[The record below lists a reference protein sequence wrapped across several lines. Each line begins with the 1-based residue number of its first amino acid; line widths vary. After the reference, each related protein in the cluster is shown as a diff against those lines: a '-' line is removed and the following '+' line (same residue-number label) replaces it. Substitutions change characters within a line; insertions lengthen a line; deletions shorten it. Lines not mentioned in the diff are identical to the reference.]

1 MLGSP
6 NPISH
11 PSSVFRLRPLQL
23 VFACL
28 AAVSASAA
36 DFARDIQPR
45 LRQFCT
51 DCHDADAKKGGL
63 DLTRFSSDA
72 AALADRATWKRV
84 FDQLEAGQMPPP
96 KRVSQPTPGDRAA
109 LMAFATELFA
119 RPDPA
124 LGARDP
130 GKPVLRRLT
139 RLEYNNTVRDLLA
152 LDTDIFMFP
161 ERLPLVD
168 KRYFQP
174 AAGAF
179 GDRVE
184 VRLREYGGKYP
195 VLLPQ
200 AGLPADGRAE
210 HGYRNRGDLMNFSP
224 LLLEQFVTLAR
235 DIAQHPELPQR
246 STVFA
251 ELLGVPF
258 NPRPVAASTA
268 AKAAKNAPASG
279 ELVSPAVA
287 EFAGSA
293 PQLLAASG
301 SADTNVAE
309 FRKEVATAFAQGR
322 GGVMDLAAGMANT
335 TVSGKGAVLRVPF
348 AGGAGKALVL
358 NPDADLWLVGFS
370 TATATS
376 GGLLVA
382 NKAKGEKK
390 FELTFRVEHGERGE
404 GLTRVGLCVLGR
416 RGQSGAVTLTARFS
430 DDTTATTIVAVGEGA
445 AGTRL
450 VSFAAVP
457 GEVVKSL
464 AVDGS
469 KFSGEYVL
477 VDDLAFITSGAPVAQ
492 TLLSAT
498 PSRPTPAAKPK
509 AESVKVSSA
518 KTTPPTGDKRAL
530 ATITGYAP
538 ERLAQFL
545 ERAFRRPPT
554 SDEHARFKTVFDTAR
569 RTGQSDADALRATVQ
584 AILSSPSFLFLAE
597 QVLPDAPKVRA
608 LDGFELA
615 SRLSY
620 FLWASAPDAELH
632 AHALSGSLTQ
642 PATLAAQTR
651 RLLRD
656 PRARELS
663 EGFAV
668 QWLRLDQLYTAKPDR
683 ELFKAFY
690 SGPQGKDT
698 LHGAQLVEALLLFE
712 TVLVEDHSVL
722 DFVGA
727 NYTWLN
733 PRLAKFYGLP
743 LPGAESAA
751 PGEVAVAG
759 QPNRELQLGDK
770 NPNNQWHRVPLSDPT
785 RGGFLTMGAS
795 LTVTSLPFR
804 TSPVK
809 RGAWL
814 LETIFNRPPVEP
826 KVAFALKEDAKEVK
840 HAASVRERF
849 EQHRSD
855 PNCFSCHV
863 RLDPPGFALE
873 AFSPVGQLR
882 TRDGESAVDAS
893 GEWNGRR
900 FSGPAEFKTAVL
912 ARPEEFTRG
921 FIEHLLSYA
930 LGRKL
935 EAFDMPAV
943 AEIQRVATEQNN
955 QLSAILVAL
964 VQSHPFR
971 HTRNVKL
978 AAEK

>member
-1 MLGSP
+1 MHSP
-6 NPISH
+6 
-11 PSSVFRLRPLQL
+11 
-23 VFACL
+23 
-28 AAVSASAA
+28 AA
-36 DFARDIQPR
+36 DFASDVQVR

-51 DCHDADAKKGGL
+51 DCHDAEAKKGGL
-63 DLTRFSSDA
+63 DLARFSSDA
-72 AALADRATWKRV
+72 AALADRPTWKRIL
-84 FDQLEAGQMPPP
+84 DQLEAGQMPPP
-96 KRVSQPTPGDRAA
+96 KRTSQPTPADRAA
-109 LMAFATELFA
+109 LMAFATDLLA

-124 LGARDP
+124 LAARDP

-152 LDTDIFMFP
+152 LDTDVFMFA
-161 ERLPLVD
+161 ERLPLAD
-168 KRYFQP
+168 KRYFQSTN
-174 AAGAF
+174 GSL
-179 GDRVE
+179 GERVE

-200 AGLPADGRAE
+200 AGLPADSRAE
-210 HGYRNRGDLMNFSP
+210 HGFRNRGDGMNFSP
-224 LLLEQFVTLAR
+224 LLLEQYVALAR

-246 STVFA
+246 SRIFA
-251 ELLGVPF
+251 ELLGVAF
-258 NPRPVAASTA
+258 NPRPTVASVAAKGA
-268 AKAAKNAPASG
+268 MKPASTG
-279 ELVSPAVA
+279 DLVSPAVA
-287 EFAGSA
+287 VFAPNA
-293 PQLLAASG
+293 PQLVVAPG
-301 SADTNVAE
+301 SADTDVAA
-309 FRKEVATAFAQGR
+309 FRKEVAAAFAEGR
-322 GGVMDLAAGMANT
+322 GGVLDLASGVANT
-335 TVSGKGAVLRVPF
+335 TVPGKGAVLRAPF
-348 AGGAGKALVL
+348 AGGTGKLLSV
-358 NPDADLWLVGFS
+358 NPDADLWLVAFS

-376 GGLLVA
+376 GNLLLA
-382 NKAKGEKK
+382 NKVKGEKK
-390 FELTFRVEHGERGE
+390 FELTFKVEQGERGE

-416 RGQSGAVTLTARFS
+416 RGQSGAVALTARFS
-430 DDTTATTIVAVGEGA
+430 DDTTTTTTVELAEGP
-445 AGTRL
+445 AGTRF

-464 AVDGS
+464 AVDGT
-469 KFSGEYVL
+469 KFSGDYVL
-477 VDDLAFITSGAPVAQ
+477 VDDLAFVTSGAPVAGA
-492 TLLSAT
+492 LLSPKTPPAQAKAKPLIGDKSVPAT
-498 PSRPTPAAKPK
+498 PPLADKSVPA
-509 AESVKVSSA
+509 
-518 KTTPPTGDKRAL
+518 TLTGTAS
-530 ATITGYAP
+530 

-554 SDEHARFKTVFDTAR
+554 NDECARFQAVFDRAR
-569 RTGQSDADALRATVQ
+569 QSGQPEPDALRASVQ
-584 AILSSPSFLFLAE
+584 AILSAPGFLFLAE
-597 QVLPDAPKVRA
+597 PLRPDAPIVRA

-620 FLWASAPDAELH
+620 FLWASAPDAELL
-632 AHALSGSLTQ
+632 AHARSGALTQ
-642 PATLAAQTR
+642 VTTLAAQTR

-712 TVLVEDHSVL
+712 TVLLEDRSVL

-733 PRLAKFYGLP
+733 PRLAKFYGLA
-743 LPGAESAA
+743 LPGAEPTA
-751 PGEVAVAG
+751 PGELAVAG

-770 NPNNQWHRVPLSDPT
+770 SANNTWHRVPLSDAT
-785 RGGFLTMGAS
+785 RGGFLTMGGP

-826 KVAFALKEDAKEVK
+826 KVAFALKDDTKEAN
-840 HAASVRERF
+840 HATTVRARF
-849 EQHRSD
+849 EQHRND

-882 TRDGESAVDAS
+882 TRDGEAVVDAS

-900 FSGPAEFKTAVL
+900 FNGPAEFKAAVL

-943 AEIQRVATEQNN
+943 TEIQHAAARDHHRFSALVA
-955 QLSAILVAL
+955 AL
-964 VQSHPFR
+964 VQSYPFR
-971 HTRNVKL
+971 HTRNL
-978 AAEK
+978 PATP

>member
-1 MLGSP
+1 MHSP
-6 NPISH
+6 
-11 PSSVFRLRPLQL
+11 
-23 VFACL
+23 
-28 AAVSASAA
+28 AA
-36 DFARDIQPR
+36 DFVSDVQAR

-51 DCHDADAKKGGL
+51 DCHDAEAKKGGL

-72 AALADRATWKRV
+72 AALADRATWKRI

-96 KRVSQPTPGDRAA
+96 KRASQPTPADRAA
-109 LMAFATELFA
+109 LMDFATELLA

-130 GKPVLRRLT
+130 GKPVMRRLT
-139 RLEYNNTVRDLLA
+139 RLEYNNTVRDLLG
-152 LDTDIFMFP
+152 LDTDLFMFA
-161 ERLPLVD
+161 ERLPLAD

-174 AAGAF
+174 ATGVL

-200 AGLPADGRAE
+200 AGLPADSRAE
-210 HGYRNRGDLMNFSP
+210 HGFRNRGDAMNFSP
-224 LLLEQFVTLAR
+224 LLLEQYVALAR

-246 STVFA
+246 SRIFA

-258 NPRPVAASTA
+258 NPRSTAEPVAAKGARKPGAT
-268 AKAAKNAPASG
+268 G
-279 ELVSPAVA
+279 DLVSPAVA
-287 EFAGSA
+287 EFAANA
-293 PQLLAASG
+293 PQLVAAPG
-301 SADTNVAE
+301 SADTNVAT
-309 FRKEVATAFAQGR
+309 FRKEVATAFAEGR
-322 GGVMDLAAGMANT
+322 GGVLDLAAAVANT
-335 TVSGKGAVLRVPF
+335 TVPGKGAVLRAPF
-348 AGGAGKALVL
+348 AGTSGKLLSV
-358 NPDADLWLVGFS
+358 NPDADLWLVAFS

-376 GGLLVA
+376 GNLLIA

-390 FELTFRVEHGERGE
+390 FELTFKVEQGERGE

-416 RGQSGAVTLTARFS
+416 RGQFGAVKLTARFS
-430 DDTTATTIVAVGEGA
+430 DDTTATTTLELAEGP
-445 AGTRL
+445 AGTRF
-450 VSFAAVP
+450 VSFTAVP

-469 KFSGEYVL
+469 KFSGDYVL
-477 VDDLAFITSGAPVAQ
+477 VDDLAFVTSGAAVVRTLPSPV
-492 TLLSAT
+492 
-498 PSRPTPAAKPK
+498 PPAKPLPASPQARTEK
-509 AESVKVSSA
+509 KVLPIA
-518 KTTPPTGDKRAL
+518 PATGDKSVP
-530 ATITGYAP
+530 ATLSGSAS
-538 ERLAQFL
+538 ERLTQFL

-554 SDEHARFKTVFDTAR
+554 NEERARFQSVFDTAR
-569 RTGQSDADALRATVQ
+569 RAGQSEPDALRASVQ
-584 AILSSPSFLFLAE
+584 AILSAPGFLFLAE
-597 QVLPDAPKVRA
+597 PLRPDAPKVRA

-620 FLWASAPDAELH
+620 FLWASAPDAELL
-632 AHALSGSLTQ
+632 AHARSGALTQ

-663 EGFAV
+663 ESFAV

-690 SGPQGKDT
+690 SGPKGKDT

-712 TVLVEDHSVL
+712 TVLLEDRSVL

-733 PRLAKFYGLP
+733 PRLAKFYGLA
-743 LPGAESAA
+743 LPVAEPSA
-751 PGEVAVAG
+751 PGELAVAG

-770 NPNNQWHRVPLSDPT
+770 NPNNSWHRVTLSDAT
-785 RGGFLTMGAS
+785 RGGFLTMGAP

-804 TSPVK
+804 TSQVK

-826 KVAFALKEDAKEVK
+826 KVAFALKDDTKEAS
-840 HAASVRERF
+840 HAITVRARF
-849 EQHRSD
+849 EQHRND
-855 PNCFSCHV
+855 PNCFSCHI

-882 TRDGESAVDAS
+882 QRDGEAAVDAS

-900 FSGPAEFKTAVL
+900 FNGPSEFKAAVL

-935 EAFDMPAV
+935 EAFDKPAV
-943 AEIQRVATEQNN
+943 TEIQQAAARDGQRF
-955 QLSAILVAL
+955 SAVLTAL
-964 VQSHPFR
+964 VQSFPFR
-971 HTRNVKL
+971 HTRNL
-978 AAEK
+978 PATP

>member
-1 MLGSP
+1 MHSP
-6 NPISH
+6 
-11 PSSVFRLRPLQL
+11 
-23 VFACL
+23 
-28 AAVSASAA
+28 AA
-36 DFARDIQPR
+36 DFARDVQPR

-51 DCHDADAKKGGL
+51 DCHDAEAKKGGL

-96 KRVSQPTPGDRAA
+96 KRTSQPAPADRAV
-109 LMAFATELFA
+109 LMEFATELLG
-119 RPDPA
+119 RPDPV

-130 GKPVLRRLT
+130 GKLVLRRLT

-152 LDTDIFMFP
+152 LDTDVFMFAD
-161 ERLPLVD
+161 RLPLAD
-168 KRYFQP
+168 KRYFQSTN
-174 AAGAF
+174 GAL

-210 HGYRNRGDLMNFSP
+210 HGFRNRGDGMNFSP
-224 LLLEQFVTLAR
+224 LLLEQYVALAR

-246 STVFA
+246 SRIFA

-258 NPRPVAASTA
+258 NPRPTAAPVAAKG
-268 AKAAKNAPASG
+268 AKKPAPTG
-279 ELVSPAVA
+279 DLVSPAVA
-287 EFAGSA
+287 VFAPNA
-293 PQLLAASG
+293 PQLAVAPG
-301 SADTNVAE
+301 SADTDVAG
-309 FRKEVATAFAQGR
+309 FRKEVAAAFAEGR
-322 GGVMDLAAGMANT
+322 GGVLDLAAGVANT
-335 TVSGKGAVLRVPF
+335 TVPGKGAVLRAPF
-348 AGGAGKALVL
+348 AGGTGKLLSV
-358 NPDADLWLVGFS
+358 NPDADLWLVAFS

-376 GGLLVA
+376 GNLLLA
-382 NKAKGEKK
+382 NKAKGEKN
-390 FELTFRVEHGERGE
+390 FELTFKVEQGERGE

-416 RGQSGAVTLTARFS
+416 RGQSGAVKLTARFS
-430 DDTTATTIVAVGEGA
+430 DDTTAATTVELAEGP
-445 AGTRL
+445 AGTRF

-464 AVDGS
+464 AVDGT
-469 KFSGEYVL
+469 KFSGDYVL
-477 VDDLAFITSGAPVAQ
+477 VDDLAFVTSGTPVAG
-492 TLLSAT
+492 TLLSPKTPPAQAEAKPLIGDKSVPAT
-498 PSRPTPAAKPK
+498 PPLADKSVPA
-509 AESVKVSSA
+509 
-518 KTTPPTGDKRAL
+518 TLTGTAS
-530 ATITGYAP
+530 

-554 SDEHARFKTVFDTAR
+554 NDERARFQAVFDRAR
-569 RTGQSDADALRATVQ
+569 QSGQPEPDALRASVQ
-584 AILSSPSFLFLAE
+584 AILSAPGFLFLAE
-597 QVLPDAPKVRA
+597 PLRPDAPKVRA

-620 FLWASAPDAELH
+620 FLWASAPDAELL
-632 AHALSGSLTQ
+632 AHARSGALTQ
-642 PATLAAQTR
+642 PVTLAAQTR

-712 TVLVEDHSVL
+712 TVLLEDRSVL
-722 DFVGA
+722 DYVGA

-733 PRLAKFYGLP
+733 PRLAKFYGLA
-743 LPGAESAA
+743 LPGAEPTA
-751 PGEVAVAG
+751 PGELAVAG

-770 NPNNQWHRVPLSDPT
+770 SANNTWHRVPLSDAT
-785 RGGFLTMGAS
+785 RGGFLTMGGP

-826 KVAFALKEDAKEVK
+826 KVAFALKDDTKEAN
-840 HAASVRERF
+840 HATTVRARF
-849 EQHRSD
+849 EQHRND

-882 TRDGESAVDAS
+882 TRDGETVVDAS

-900 FSGPAEFKTAVL
+900 FNGPAEFKAAVL

-943 AEIQRVATEQNN
+943 TEIQHAAARDHHR
-955 QLSAILVAL
+955 LSALVAAL
-964 VQSHPFR
+964 VQSYPFR
-971 HTRNVKL
+971 HTRNL
-978 AAEK
+978 PATP

>member
-1 MLGSP
+1 MTRS
-6 NPISH
+6 
-11 PSSVFRLRPLQL
+11 RLLSL
-23 VFACL
+23 AFACL
-28 AAVSASAA
+28 AAVSAAAA

-63 DLTRFSSDA
+63 DLARFTTDA

-96 KRVSQPTPGDRAA
+96 KRASQPTPADRAA
-109 LMAFATELFA
+109 LMAFATELLA
-119 RPDPA
+119 RPDPT

-139 RLEYNNTVRDLLA
+139 RLEYNNSVRDLLA
-152 LDTDIFMFP
+152 LDSDVFMFA
-161 ERLPLVD
+161 ERLPLAD

-174 AAGAF
+174 ATSAL

-184 VRLREYGGKYP
+184 VRLREHGGKYP

-210 HGYRNRGDLMNFSP
+210 HGFRNRGDVMNFSP
-224 LLLEQFVTLAR
+224 LLLEQYVALAR
-235 DIAQHPELPQR
+235 DIAQHPELAAR
-246 STVFA
+246 SRVFA

-258 NPRPVAASTA
+258 NPRPTA
-268 AKAAKNAPASG
+268 APVVAKGAKKPAPTG
-279 ELVSPAVA
+279 DLVSPAVA
-287 EFAGSA
+287 EFAANA
-293 PQLLAASG
+293 PQLAAAPG
-301 SADTNVAE
+301 SADTDVAA
-309 FRKEVATAFAQGR
+309 FRKEVAAAFAEGR
-322 GGVMDLAAGMANT
+322 GGVLDLAAGVANT
-335 TVSGKGAVLRVPF
+335 TAAGKGAVLRVPF
-348 AGGAGKALVL
+348 AGGAGKQLSI
-358 NPDADLWLVGFS
+358 NPDADLWLVAFS

-376 GGLLVA
+376 GNLLVA

-390 FELTFRVEHGERGE
+390 FELTFKVEHGERGE
-404 GLTRVGLCVLGR
+404 GLTRVGLAVLGR
-416 RGQSGAVTLTARFS
+416 RGQSGPVTLTARFS
-430 DDTTATTIVAVGEGA
+430 DDTTAATTVTVAEGA
-445 AGTRL
+445 AGTRF

-457 GEVVKSL
+457 GEVIKSL

-469 KFSGEYVL
+469 QFTGDYVL
-477 VDDLAFITSGAPVAQ
+477 VDDLAFVTSGAPVDRA
-492 TLLSAT
+492 LLAIS
-498 PSRPTPAAKPK
+498 PAAPAAPAKVK
-509 AESVKVSSA
+509 AEPA
-518 KTTPPTGDKRAL
+518 KAVAVAVTPPTGNKSAPAPL
-530 ATITGYAP
+530 AGSVP

-545 ERAFRRPPT
+545 ERALRRPPS
-554 SDEHARFKTVFDTAR
+554 SDERARFQAVFDTAR
-569 RTGQSDADALRATVQ
+569 RVGQSEADALRATVQ
-584 AILSSPSFLFLAE
+584 AVLAAPGFLFIAE
-597 QVLPDAPKVRA
+597 PMRPDAPKVRA

-615 SRLSY
+615 ARLSY
-620 FLWASAPDAELH
+620 FLWASAPDAELL
-632 AHALSGSLTQ
+632 AHARSGALTQ
-642 PATLAAQTR
+642 PAALAAQTR

-663 EGFAV
+663 ESFAV

-683 ELFKAFY
+683 DLFKAFY
-690 SGPQGKDT
+690 SGPLGKDT

-712 TVLVEDHSVL
+712 TVLVEDRSVL

-733 PRLAKFYGLP
+733 PRLAKFYGLA
-743 LPGAESAA
+743 LPGAEPGA

-770 NPNNQWHRVPLSDPT
+770 NPNNTWHRVPLSDAT
-785 RGGFLTMGAS
+785 RGGFLTMSAP

-826 KVAFALKEDAKEVK
+826 KVAFALKDDAKEVK

-849 EQHRSD
+849 ELHRND

-882 TRDGESAVDAS
+882 TRDGEAAVDAS

-900 FSGPAEFKTAVL
+900 FSGPAEFKAAVL

-930 LGRKL
+930 LARKL

-943 AEIQRVATEQNN
+943 AEIQHAAAQQNH
-955 QLSAILVAL
+955 QLSALVTAL

-971 HTRNVKL
+971 HTRNVEL
-978 AAEK
+978 PAAK

>member
-1 MLGSP
+1 M
-6 NPISH
+6 
-11 PSSVFRLRPLQL
+11 FRRKLLPLTI
-23 VFACL
+23 ACL
-28 AAVSASAA
+28 AALNAPAA
-36 DFARDIQPR
+36 DFARDVQPR

-51 DCHDADAKKGGL
+51 DCHDAEAKKGGL
-63 DLTRFSSDA
+63 DLARFTSDA

-96 KRVSQPTPGDRAA
+96 KRTSQPTPADRAA
-109 LMAFATELFA
+109 LMAFATELLT

-130 GKPVLRRLT
+130 GQPVLRRLT
-139 RLEYNNTVRDLLA
+139 RLEYNNSVRDLLA
-152 LDTDIFMFP
+152 LDTDVFMFA
-161 ERLPLVD
+161 ERLPLAD

-174 AAGAF
+174 ATGAL

-200 AGLPADGRAE
+200 AGLPADSRAE
-210 HGYRNRGDLMNFSP
+210 HGFRNRGDGMNFSP
-224 LLLEQFVTLAR
+224 LLLEQYVALAR

-246 STVFA
+246 SRIFA

-258 NPRPVAASTA
+258 NPRPTAAPVAAKG
-268 AKAAKNAPASG
+268 AKKAPATG
-279 ELVSPAVA
+279 DLVSPAVA
-287 EFAGSA
+287 EFAPNAQQLTAA
-293 PQLLAASG
+293 PG
-301 SADTNVAE
+301 SADTDLAA
-309 FRKEVATAFAQGR
+309 FRKDLATAFAEGR
-322 GGVMDLAAGMANT
+322 GGVLDLAANVANS
-335 TVSGKGAVLRVPF
+335 TVSGKGAVLRAPF
-348 AGGAGKALVL
+348 AGSSGKVL
-358 NPDADLWLVGFS
+358 SINPDADLWLVSFS

-376 GGLLVA
+376 GNLLIA

-390 FELTFRVEHGERGE
+390 FELSFKVERGERGE

-416 RGQSGAVTLTARFS
+416 RGQSGAVALTARFS
-430 DDTTATTIVAVGEGA
+430 DDTTTTTTVELAEGP
-445 AGTRL
+445 AGTRF
-450 VSFAAVP
+450 VGFAAVP

-464 AVDGS
+464 AVDGT
-469 KFSGEYVL
+469 KFSGDYVL
-477 VDDLAFITSGAPVAQ
+477 LDDLAFVTSGAPVPG
-492 TLLSAT
+492 TLLS
-498 PSRPTPAAKPK
+498 PSPA
-509 AESVKVSSA
+509 VKGTLLSPV
-518 KTTPPTGDKRAL
+518 TPPAQTKAKALIGDRSVPATAPGPGDKSAP
-530 ATITGYAP
+530 ATLTGAP
-538 ERLAQFL
+538 AERLAQFL

-554 SDEHARFKTVFDTAR
+554 SDERARFLSVFDRAR
-569 RTGQSDADALRATVQ
+569 QAGQSEPDALRASVQ
-584 AILSSPSFLFLAE
+584 AILAAPGFLFLAE
-597 QVLPDAPKVRA
+597 PLRPDAPKVRA
-608 LDGFELA
+608 LDGFELSA
-615 SRLSY
+615 RLSY
-620 FLWASAPDAELH
+620 FLWASAPDAELLTH
-632 AHALSGSLTQ
+632 ARSGALTQ

-690 SGPQGKDT
+690 SGPLGKDT

-712 TVLVEDHSVL
+712 TVLVEDRSVL

-733 PRLAKFYGLP
+733 PRLAKFYGLA
-743 LPGAESAA
+743 LPGTELTAS
-751 PGEVAVAG
+751 GELAVPG

-770 NPNNQWHRVPLSDPT
+770 NPNNTWHRVPLSDAT
-785 RGGFLTMGAS
+785 RGGFLTMGGP

-826 KVAFALKEDAKEVK
+826 KVAFALKDDTKEAS
-840 HAASVRERF
+840 HATTVRARF
-849 EQHRSD
+849 EQHRND

-882 TRDGESAVDAS
+882 TRDGEAVVDAS

-900 FSGPAEFKTAVL
+900 FNGPAEFKAAVL

-943 AEIQRVATEQNN
+943 AEIQHAAARDNHR
-955 QLSAILVAL
+955 LSALVTAL

-971 HTRNVKL
+971 HTRNIAVVSSVK
-978 AAEK
+978 